1 MEIRRGDSNRA
12 VDLRSDGSGS
22 FFFLA
27 PVTRERN
34 REERERRRGTRRG
47 AHLGRPELEQVVEF
61 GGEEAG
67 QQIPTRRNVGEVLC
81 MPPWRL
87 LRARVV
93 DELDGFEH
101 LEQRGKRGG
110 VRARAEG
117 HREQTMARNDGEKGG

>member
-1 MEIRRGDSNRA
+1 MEI
-12 VDLRSDGSGS
+12 
-22 FFFLA
+22 
-27 PVTRERN
+27 
-34 REERERRRGTRRG
+34 
-47 AHLGRPELEQVVEF
+47 

-67 QQIPTRRNVGEVLC
+67 QQIPTRRNAGEVLC

-110 VRARAEG
+110 VRA
-117 HREQTMARNDGEKGG
+117 